1 MEGKKNTDMEEWLKA
16 LASDAPAPG
25 GGGASALAGSCAA
38 ALGAMVANLT
48 RGNKRY
54 EDVRPEMTDL
64 AERTEKISEH
74 LFNLIEEDRL
84 AFLPLAEAYR
94 IPKDEPGRAE
104 KLEAAL
110 RTAAG
115 APMDMLRTLS
125 EIPPLLSVLFE
136 KGSRLALS
144 DVGCAAALC
153 RGAAESAH
161 LNILVNTG
169 LMKDRGRADELEG
182 EADRLLTDTVNA
194 CDYLYASVRDR
205 LSGTK

>member
-1 MEGKKNTDMEEWLKA
+1 MEEKRNTNLEEWLKA

-54 EDVRPEMTDL
+54 EDVRPEMAFL
-64 AERTEKISEH
+64 AERTEQISKH
-74 LFNLIEEDRL
+74 LFDLIEEDRL

-94 IPKDEPGRAE
+94 IPKDEPGRTE

-115 APMDMLRTLS
+115 APMDMLRTLA
-125 EIPPLLSVLFE
+125 ELPPLLSVLFE

-153 RGAAESAH
+153 SGAAESAH
-161 LNILVNTG
+161 LNIFVNTG
-169 LMKDRGRADELEG
+169 LMKDRIRAEELEG
-182 EADRLLTDTVNA
+182 EADRLLMETVNA
-194 CDYLYASVRDR
+194 CDHLYTSVRDR